1 MEDIVKTK
9 TKKLV
14 LSPNYYKALW

>member
-14 LSPNYYKALW
+14 LSPNYYIAIW